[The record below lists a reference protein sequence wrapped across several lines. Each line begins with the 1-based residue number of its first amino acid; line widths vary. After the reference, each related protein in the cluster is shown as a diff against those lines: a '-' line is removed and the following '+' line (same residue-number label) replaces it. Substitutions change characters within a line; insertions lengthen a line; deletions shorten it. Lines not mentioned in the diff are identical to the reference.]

1 MFAADNGRSPSKG
14 EECGCRLLTLF
25 DDESDGQ
32 RLGSRSVRSVDV
44 PTIHLLRPHALLVA
58 KILVVAGVYYGG
70 GRLGLLSP
78 IGAGDVS
85 PLWPPTGIA
94 LVALLLWGP
103 RVWPGVAI
111 GAVLIN
117 FWPGVPPIQL
127 VGSALGSTVAPILGY
142 LLLRAVDFRATLER
156 LKDVIALLV
165 LGGMTAMVVSATFSV
180 VSLWLAGTMPR
191 REFATT
197 WLVWWTGDAMG
208 VLILAPL
215 LLTARNARW
224 PREIHPYRVIEA
236 AALLATMLAVI
247 ALALR
252 SPEQLL
258 FIVFPFIIWAAWRFQ
273 LAGATPCVF
282 LATAIAIYA
291 ASHGL
296 GSFAGESVLSHL
308 VTLQAFSAS
317 TTLTALVLSVTI
329 SARNDARAHVQEVAS
344 QLVSVVNQL
353 DRRLRPRPET
363 PPYGRRD
370 QS

>member
-1 MFAADNGRSPSKG
+1 M
-14 EECGCRLLTLF
+14 LTLF
-25 DDESDGQ
+25 EGESDG
-32 RLGSRSVRSVDV
+32 RGLGSASVRSDDV
-44 PTIHLLRPHALLVA
+44 PTIHLLRRHALLAA
-58 KILVVAGVYYGG
+58 KILVVVGAYYGG

-117 FWPGVPPIQL
+117 YWPGEPPIQF
-127 VGSALGSTVAPILGY
+127 VGSALGSALAPLLGY
-142 LLLRAVDFRATLER
+142 LMLRAVDFRATLER

-180 VSLWLAGTMPR
+180 VSLWLAGVLPR
-191 REFATT
+191 SAFAAT

-215 LLTARNARW
+215 LLTARYARW

-236 AALLATMLAVI
+236 ATLLATMLAVI
-247 ALALR
+247 ALALH

-282 LATAIAIYA
+282 LVTAISIYA
-291 ASHGL
+291 ASRGL
-296 GSFAGESVLSHL
+296 GSFAGDSVLSHL
-308 VTLQAFSAS
+308 ITLQAFSAS

-329 SARNDARAHVQEVAS
+329 SARNDARAHVREVAS
-344 QLVSVVNQL
+344 QLATVVNQL
-353 DRRLRPRPET
+353 DRRLRPRPEA
-363 PPYGRRD
+363 PPYGKRD
-370 QS
+370 EL

>member
-1 MFAADNGRSPSKG
+1 M
-14 EECGCRLLTLF
+14 
-25 DDESDGQ
+25 
-32 RLGSRSVRSVDV
+32 
-44 PTIHLLRPHALLVA
+44 IHLLRSHALLAA
-58 KILVVAGVYYGG
+58 KILVVLGAYYGS

-103 RVWPGVAI
+103 RVWPGVAM

-117 FWPGVPPIQL
+117 YWPGVPPIQL
-127 VGSALGSTVAPILGY
+127 VGSALGSALSPLLGY
-142 LLLRAVDFRATLER
+142 LMLRAVDFRATLER

-180 VSLWLAGTMPR
+180 VSLWLAGVLPR
-191 REFATT
+191 SGFAVA

-215 LLTARNARW
+215 LLTARYARW

-236 AALLATMLAVI
+236 AALLATMVAVI

-291 ASHGL
+291 ASRGL
-296 GSFAGESVLSHL
+296 GSFAGDSVLSHL
-308 VTLQAFSAS
+308 ITLQAFSAA

-329 SARNDARAHVQEVAS
+329 SARNDARAHVQEVAT
-344 QLVSVVNQL
+344 QLAYVVDQL
-353 DRRLRPRPET
+353 DLRLRPRPEG
-363 PPYGRRD
+363 PPHGKRD
-370 QS
+370 EL